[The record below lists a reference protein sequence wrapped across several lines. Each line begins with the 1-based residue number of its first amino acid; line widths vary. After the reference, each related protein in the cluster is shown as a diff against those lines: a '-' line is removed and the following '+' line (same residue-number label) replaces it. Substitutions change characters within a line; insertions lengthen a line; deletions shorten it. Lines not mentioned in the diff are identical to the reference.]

1 MKKWLL
7 IILST
12 ILLFSVMSMNIIV
25 NISYAKYYITESL
38 EAVNINIVL

>member
-1 MKKWLL
+1 MKKIVLK
-7 IILST
+7 ILA